1 MTKSGCEMNITE
13 YIYSKDAEDRFD
25 FESHVFDSVF
35 DKFCKN
41 LPTPEEHE
49 NDIHNAIDVWFS
61 EVSGEIMCR
70 TEELAKMI
78 LNIIRDISGEHFEG
92 EYGYYDPKMDEQS
105 DCVDDRTG
113 WWAISFE

>member
-1 MTKSGCEMNITE
+1 MNKMNITD
-13 YIYSKDAEDRFD
+13 YINSTDADERYD

-49 NDIHNAIDVWFS
+49 KDIHNAIDVWFS

-70 TEELAKMI
+70 TEELANMI
-78 LNIIRDISGEHFEG
+78 LKIMRDISGEHFEG
-92 EYGYYDPKMDEQS
+92 DVGYYDPEEDERD
-105 DCVDDRTG
+105 DCIDDRTC